1 MMDRLESNSAKI
13 IVGLYIVIFSAGAIY
28 YQLEEYSSLNQ
39 QDLYPISLG
48 IGVFVS
54 VIVMF
59 YLIKLHHLIFRPKQ
73 VM

>member
-1 MMDRLESNSAKI
+1 MMDRLESNFTKV
-13 IVGLYIVIFSAGAIY
+13 IVGLYIVIFSAGAIF

-48 IGVFVS
+48 IGVFVTL
-54 VIVMF
+54 IVMF